1 MNKLRPLI
9 DWFIRHRRLGMA
21 LAGLVLIVAWVGGVF
36 DSKVAPRRLPAEPG
50 VPVPPGAATLVVSN
64 VPVALSIDAV
74 GTVASEKKI
83 NLSARIPAYV
93 KDVFVSAGMPV
104 KAGQL
109 LLTLD
114 DREIREQ
121 LTAAEAQLKQAESE
135 FQRAKQLYSTKAT
148 TEQALVA
155 AESMFNTARAQADR
169 VRVMMSYAQ
178 VASPIDGIVTDRRIE
193 AGDLANPGQLLLAV
207 YDPNNM
213 RLEAPVPVRLIDNIK
228 LGQELEVSLDRLPH
242 VVTGQVAQIVS
253 EIDPMSRTQ
262 IVKVH
267 LEGVSGDVLPGT
279 FGRLWIPQERRSMIL
294 APAEAVARVGQI
306 EMVRVVAD
314 GRVIRRMVKTG
325 ITQKGRVEII
335 SGLQDGDTIL
345 IRPAKED

>member
-1 MNKLRPLI
+1 MNKLRTLI
-9 DWFIRHRRLGMA
+9 DWGARHWRLGAA
-21 LAGLVLIVAWVGGVF
+21 LAGLVLIITWAGGAF
-36 DSKVAPRRLPAEPG
+36 ESKVAPKQLTAEPG
-50 VPVPPGAATLVVSN
+50 VPVPPEAAILTVSN
-64 VPVALSIDAV
+64 VPVVFTLDAV

-104 KAGQL
+104 KAGQV

-121 LTAAEAQLKQAESE
+121 LTAAEAQLKQAETE
-135 FQRAKQLYSTKAT
+135 FQRSKQLYSTKAT

-155 AESMFNTARAQADR
+155 AESMFNTVRAQADR
-169 VRVMMSYAQ
+169 VRVMMTYAQ
-178 VASPIDGIVTDRRIE
+178 ITSPIDGVVTDRRIE

-242 VVTGQVAQIVS
+242 VVTGRVAQIVS
-253 EIDPMSRTQ
+253 EIDPLSRTQ

-267 LEGVSGDVLPGT
+267 LKGVAGDVLPGT
-279 FGRLWIPQERRSMIL
+279 FGRLWIPQDERAVMLVPS
-294 APAEAVARVGQI
+294 EAVIRIGQI
-306 EMVRVVAD
+306 EMVQVVEN
-314 GRVIRRMVKTG
+314 GRAVRRMVKTG
-325 ITQKGRVEII
+325 LTQKGRVEVI
-335 SGLQDGDTIL
+335 SGLRDGDVIL
-345 IRPAKED
+345 VHPIKEG